1 MHAIDINHP
10 LPESEEEKLTKEV
23 ERENRLTNFLMFGVP
38 TLLVLALAGYI
49 VHVLVSARISF

>member
-38 TLLVLALAGYI
+38 TLLVLGLAGYI
-49 VHVLVSARISF
+49 VHVLVTARISF